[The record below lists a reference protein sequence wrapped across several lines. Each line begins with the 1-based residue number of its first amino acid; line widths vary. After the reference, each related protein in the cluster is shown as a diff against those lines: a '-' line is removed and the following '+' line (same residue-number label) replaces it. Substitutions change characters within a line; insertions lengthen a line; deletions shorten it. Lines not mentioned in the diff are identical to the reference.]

1 MLEFL
6 RKLLL
11 FLDSSSRRRLFFLFA
26 AIVLTAALETASIA
40 LFLPVMQMIVDPA
53 KVPSWFPQFL
63 ADMTPA
69 RRAVTLALSFG
80 AFFAFKSAALLATAY
95 LNNRL
100 SCAMMARFEHR
111 LFSYYLRQPYLVH
124 LGRNTAHIIQSLTLN
139 ALRVFDCVRTIMNIA
154 LESLLIAGGVAILLA
169 VEPWITIGSAVVFG
183 GVGFVIFRVVGPL
196 MREWG
201 ARSVTVEQGLIST
214 IQHTFNSVRSI
225 KVQNRE
231 NYFENSFR
239 RLIFQEAHLRT
250 MAYTTQH
257 IPRLFVELIVVLG
270 FLGVVVGLM
279 LTRGNLADIL
289 PTLGLFGMVAL
300 RLMPSLNRI
309 LQSASDLKLRSPAV
323 DLICKDLNGEPLTEF
338 SRKDKPSIPPLP
350 FEREIRLE
358 SVTFAYPQ
366 SARAAIEDFSLV
378 IPKGQSMGLVGPSGA
393 GKSTLS
399 EIILGLLAPDNG
411 RLVIDDTDA
420 GDNIKGW
427 QARIGYVPQQTYI
440 MDDTMRRN
448 VAFGLDDAMID
459 EERLLTAIGMSH
471 LDAVVAQL
479 PQGLNTVV
487 GENGVRISGGQ
498 RQRLGIA
505 RALYHDPD
513 VIVFDEATS
522 ALDNE
527 TEREISSAINDLSG
541 KKTLIIIAHRLST
554 VRRCDRIVYMK
565 DGRIKDA
572 GAFDELMAKNPDFAR
587 MAQLADLNSSGKH
600 P

>member
-11 FLDSSSRRRLFFLFA
+11 FLDSSSRRRLIFLFA
-26 AIVLTAALETASIA
+26 AIVFTALLETASIG
-40 LFLPVMQMIVDPA
+40 LFLPVMQMIVDPT
-53 KVPSWFPQFL
+53 KVQPWLPQFL
-63 ADMTPA
+63 TDMTPD
-69 RRAVTLALSFG
+69 RRIATVALSFG
-80 AFFAFKSAALLATAY
+80 AFFAFKSVALLATTY

-100 SCAMMARFEHR
+100 SCNMMARFEHR
-111 LFSYYLRQPYLVH
+111 LFIHYLRQPYLVH
-124 LGRNTAHIIQSLTLN
+124 IGRNTAHLIQSLTLN
-139 ALRVFDCVRTIMNIA
+139 APRVFDCVRTILNIT
-154 LESLLIAGGVAILLA
+154 LELLLIAGGVTILVA
-169 VEPWITIGSAVVFG
+169 VEPWITVGSAVVFG
-183 GVGFVIFRVVGPL
+183 GVGLVIFRVIGPL
-196 MREWG
+196 MQEWG
-201 ARSVTVEQGLIST
+201 MRSVTVEQGLIGT
-214 IQHTFNSVRSI
+214 IQHAFNSVRSI

-231 NYFENSFR
+231 CYFENNFGHLTS
-239 RLIFQEAHLRT
+239 QEAHLRT

-257 IPRLFVELIVVLG
+257 MPRLFIELIVVLG

-309 LQSASDLKLRSPAV
+309 LQGASDLKLRSPAV
-323 DLICKDLNGEPLTEF
+323 NSIHEDLNGEAFAEF
-338 SRKDKPSIPPLP
+338 SPKGGLSVSPLP

-358 SVTFAYPQ
+358 SVTFTYPQ
-366 SARAAIEDFSLV
+366 STHAALVEFSLT
-378 IPKGQSMGLVGPSGA
+378 ILKGQSVGLVGPSGA

-399 EIILGLLAPDNG
+399 EIILGLLTPDSG
-411 RLVIDDTDA
+411 RFVVDDADVGA
-420 GDNIKGW
+420 NIKGW
-427 QARIGYVPQQTYI
+427 QTRIGYVPQQTYI

-448 VAFGLDDAMID
+448 VAFGLDDALIN
-459 EERLLTAIGMSH
+459 EERLLAAVSMSH

-479 PQGLNTVV
+479 PHGLDTVV

-527 TEREISSAINDLSG
+527 TEREIS
-541 KKTLIIIAHRLST
+541 
-554 VRRCDRIVYMK
+554 
-565 DGRIKDA
+565 
-572 GAFDELMAKNPDFAR
+572 
-587 MAQLADLNSSGKH
+587 
-600 P
+600 